1 VTAPRLG
8 AGGIIAG
15 KYTVRSILGD
25 GGAVITYHC
34 VSQQGQEV
42 ALKLYDPAV
51 ASHATVMKS
60 LEQAYSAT
68 NALPPNSAAPIIDA
82 GYDPPTLAPFS
93 VTELLRL
100 PSIAAQN
107 RKFSPEDL
115 IPLLK
120 GLARSLD
127 LAHLRQVVHG
137 ALKPT
142 NVFSGAGFNP
152 VIVTDFAANL
162 PKAAVP
168 SQEGFVSSAPWIAP
182 EQAQSGAVTGA
193 ADVFGAGLLLF
204 YCLTGKN
211 YWRSCQNGFDFA
223 GWQQELGASRA
234 PASSRAAELGAPL
247 SPALDTVFWKALAAD
262 PNDRFKSI
270 GEMANVLEESLRQQV
285 GSAATMALPMITGDA
300 PSPLAMNLRPEP
312 PRHTP
317 SVSPQG
323 ASTVALNL
331 SDLAPPAAGYG
342 MQQPSSDLRMSQQG
356 LPAANPMDMSGL
368 QASPGYGAQ
377 GYAQSVQAQQGYA
390 QATQSQQ
397 GYAGQGYGVGRD
409 PAYPPPPVPNGAFGA
424 AQPGGKSKILPIALG
439 FTAVALLG
447 AAATVLALSLRDA
460 PPDDT
465 GPVAVPA
472 TSTSAATTAA
482 ATAEPSAEPT
492 AEPTA
497 EPSAPK
503 VVSVSFSCAP
513 GCDKLKL
520 DGKEIDTTKPLE
532 LAPGSY
538 VLEASK
544 SGYVTQKQTLEVKEG
559 DAPIEK
565 KLELVAQP
573 VQTAPKP
580 PSTGAPKPPS
590 TGTPKPPTGGCKKGP
605 FLKKC

>member
-34 VSQQGQEV
+34 LSQQGQEV

-100 PSIAAQN
+100 PSISGQQ
-107 RKFSPEDL
+107 RKFTPEEL
-115 IPLLK
+115 VPLLK

-137 ALKPT
+137 AIKPT
-142 NVFSGAGFNP
+142 NVFSGPAFNP

-182 EQAQSGAVTGA
+182 EQAQSGTVTGA
-193 ADVFGAGLLLF
+193 ADVFGVGLLLF
-204 YCLTGKN
+204 YCLTGKS
-211 YWRSCQNGFDFA
+211 YWRACQNGFDFA
-223 GWQQELGASRA
+223 GWQQELGSARA

-247 SPALDTVFWKALAAD
+247 SPTLDTVFWKALAAD

-270 GEMANVLEESLRQQV
+270 GEMANVLEESLRQSV

-300 PSPLAMNLRPEP
+300 PSPLPAHLRPEP

-331 SDLAPPAAGYG
+331 ADLVPPQNYGG
-342 MQQPSSDLRMSQQG
+342 MQQPSPDLRMSQQG
-356 LPAANPMDMSGL
+356 LPAADPMAMSGM
-368 QASPGYGAQ
+368 QSAYGAQ
-377 GYAQSVQAQQGYA
+377 AYGQPAQAQQGYGA
-390 QATQSQQ
+390 QA
-397 GYAGQGYGVGRD
+397 YGVGGRD
-409 PAYPPPPVPNGAFGA
+409 PNYPPPPLPNGGA
-424 AQPGGKSKILPIALG
+424 PAGGKSKVVPIVLG
-439 FTAVALLG
+439 FTAVALVG
-447 AAATVLALSLRDA
+447 ALATVAVLKLRDA
-460 PPDDT
+460 PPEDT

-472 TSTSAATTAA
+472 SSASASSTAA
-482 ATAEPSAEPT
+482 AATDTAAHPT

-497 EPSAPK
+497 EPSASAEAPK
-503 VVSVSFSCAP
+503 VVPVTVLCAP
-513 GCDKLKL
+513 GCDTVKL
-520 DGKEIDTTKPLE
+520 DGKEVDASKPLE
-532 LAPGSY
+532 LAAGTY
-538 VLEASK
+538 TLEVSK
-544 SGYVTQKQTLEVKEG
+544 SGYVTQTTKLEVKEG

-573 VQTAPKP
+573 SKPPATATAKP
-580 PSTGAPKPPS
+580 PSTSTAKPPS
-590 TGTPKPPTGGCKKGP
+590 TGTAKPPSTSKPPTGGCKKGP